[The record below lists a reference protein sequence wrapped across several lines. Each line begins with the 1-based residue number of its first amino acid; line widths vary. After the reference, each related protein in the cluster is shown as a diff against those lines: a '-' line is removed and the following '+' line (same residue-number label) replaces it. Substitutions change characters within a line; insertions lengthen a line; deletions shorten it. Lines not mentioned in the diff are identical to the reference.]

1 MLSKI
6 IEQIEKLSLRTN
18 PQYAIQLLGRIPPPI
33 FLEIQKS
40 RFRQTLKL
48 AAQAPFYREQFA
60 MRGIDISKIKHP
72 AQFGDFYTTGADLQK
87 YGAEAFLTGR
97 ADTAFETT
105 GTTSTETKRVFF
117 SNKELNE
124 MGRASAIGLYNLG
137 LRREDVVLS
146 AFDVSFWVSPAV
158 VRTAFQYLGCFHA
171 EAGKI
176 PPEEF
181 YERAIRYKPNVI
193 FGEPSWIVQLSEIAA
208 RRGTWKM
215 KFLFAGG
222 ENVNEET
229 RREVEKI
236 WNAKFFVNYGQTESF
251 GVIGVECTEQNGY
264 HRNDLNFFFETPETD
279 ADGFGELVYTTLT
292 REVMPLIRYRSTDV
306 TKLID
311 ENCPCG
317 LFIKR
322 IAKLKGRVDEMIV
335 CGMGNISPWV
345 FNEILRGVKDATDE
359 WQVRVWHENK
369 IDVVELRVEITE
381 SNNGHTPQTVEQQVR
396 ENLQTLFPDFQK
408 NLEMKLYDFRIVPV
422 VCGTLRTARKLK
434 RLISLTAP
442 PPDAKLFFYAAKNG
456 SQPED
461 ISSVLK
467 ELKDNTKFAGNGKN
481 SIY

>member
-6 IEQIEKLSLRTN
+6 TEQFEKLALRTN
-18 PQYAIQLLGRIPPPI
+18 PSYAIRFLNRMPPALLTKIQLM
-33 FLEIQKS
+33 K
-40 RFRQTLKL
+40 FRQTLKL
-48 AAQAPFYREQFA
+48 AAGAPFYAEEFQK
-60 MRGIDISKIKHP
+60 RGIDASKIKRP
-72 AQFGDFYTTGADLQK
+72 SDLGDFYTTGDDLQK
-87 YGAEAFLTGR
+87 YGAEAFVVGR

-105 GTTSTETKRVFF
+105 GTTSGETKRVFF

-181 YERAIRYKPNVI
+181 YERAKRYKPNVI
-193 FGEPSWIVQLSEIAA
+193 FGEPSWIVRLSEIAA
-208 RRGTWKM
+208 QKGTWKM

-229 RREVEKI
+229 RRAIEKI

-251 GVIGVECTEQNGY
+251 GVIGVECAEQNGY
-264 HRNDLNFFFETPETD
+264 HRNDLNFFFETPEPDT
-279 ADGFGELVYTTLT
+279 DGFGELIYTTLT

-306 TKLID
+306 TKMID
-311 ENCPCG
+311 EPCPCG
-317 LFIKR
+317 LFARR

-335 CGMGNISPWV
+335 CGMGNISPWI
-345 FNEILRGVKDATDE
+345 FAEILRDVPLAGDE

-369 IDVVELRVEITE
+369 IDVVELKMETAYADEAHI
-381 SNNGHTPQTVEQQVR
+381 R
-396 ENLQTLFPDFQK
+396 EAIREKIKQNLRERFPDFQK
-408 NLEMKLYDFRIVPV
+408 NLDMKLYDFRVLSV
-422 VCGTLRTARKLK
+422 VRGSLRTARKLK
-434 RLISLTAP
+434 RVVALAAP
-442 PPDAKLFFYAAKNG
+442 PADENRTVETMVIKQKTAVVLNNDG
-456 SQPED
+456 T
-461 ISSVLK
+461 SVRKVL
-467 ELKDNTKFAGNGKN
+467 
-481 SIY
+481 